1 MIPAGYKLISRFS
14 TTLVF
19 PVEDLGAP
27 PRPRI
32 WHPRPIRE
40 QPNFS
45 KAPLRGAGILF
56 SRGRAKKA
64 RPYAKKMGSTPG
76 SNPGSG
82 SFGNIFDL
90 FFSNSHRLVK
100 LRPEIKHMLCISYGL
115 RTAAK
120 RVYETPSFSAAEI
133 AVFQSG
139 RINGRWHQSSVEN
152 RF

>member
-1 MIPAGYKLISRFS
+1 MLVSRFS

-40 QPNFS
+40 RPKFS

-56 SRGRAKKA
+56 SRGRAKKSSPVREKNGFEPGFEPRIGLIWQHF
-64 RPYAKKMGSTPG
+64 RP
-76 SNPGSG
+76 N
-82 SFGNIFDL
+82 
-90 FFSNSHRLVK
+90 FFSSAHRLVK
-100 LRPEIKHMLCISYGL
+100 LRPEIKHMFCISYGL

-120 RVYETPSFSAAEI
+120 RVDETPSFSAAEI

-139 RINGRWHQSSVEN
+139 RVNGRWHQSSVEN